1 MGRKKKQYVEDHIFR
16 IYPDFPVLIIDSMEC
31 EQNEKPL
38 HFHYYLEISYCFEGE
53 GILSSNNQ
61 NLHIQKGDITI
72 TAPNLLHNMQGSEH
86 SAVRSGY
93 LYVDLE
99 DLIKLFPYGEERS
112 QIRMSQEIYR
122 DILMIASENYPDVEM
137 VLKEIFRLD
146 KEKTGNY
153 KLQIIGLL
161 FTLIMKIYDI
171 FSYEERQGRNEGNLP
186 IMPAIDYIYD
196 HYMEQIKVGELAAV
210 CHFSESYFRKVFLE
224 MKGMG
229 PMDYLNSIRIR
240 EACRML
246 LNSTDTVRVVG
257 EKCGFTSITT
267 FERNFR
273 QRVGMLP
280 SQWRENH
287 VNRRKKHRDEYQI
300 KRVYIE

>member
-1 MGRKKKQYVEDHIFR
+1 
-16 IYPDFPVLIIDSMEC
+16 
-31 EQNEKPL
+31 
-38 HFHYYLEISYCFEGE
+38 
-53 GILSSNNQ
+53 
-61 NLHIQKGDITI
+61 
-72 TAPNLLHNMQGSEH
+72 
-86 SAVRSGY
+86 
-93 LYVDLE
+93 
-99 DLIKLFPYGEERS
+99 
-112 QIRMSQEIYR
+112 
-122 DILMIASENYPDVEM
+122 
-137 VLKEIFRLD
+137 
-146 KEKTGNY
+146 
-153 KLQIIGLL
+153 
-161 FTLIMKIYDI
+161 
-171 FSYEERQGRNEGNLP
+171 
-186 IMPAIDYIYD
+186 MPAIDYIYD

-287 VNRRKKHRDEYQI
+287 VNPRKKDRDEYQI